1 MPNQTPATPNKADD
15 MPVPARQTQA
25 TSPTV
30 LEASLS
36 AAPLVP
42 PASSPSSLSDLSQ
55 PRLLD
60 SPDLAR
66 EEAAQQSAE
75 PQTQLQT
82 HDISQGSNAAAHTPF
97 PIEYSPPL
105 FNPRATRSQKVP
117 YHLILPETEWEALD
131 ISKAKDSKP
140 KPKAETKPKSL
151 DISRAKGSALP
162 KPKPKVETK
171 PKSQPKPVLES
182 SPESKGTMSRNRAR
196 GPPGR
201 DNGATNEEVD
211 LWNRICHDVHKAR
224 EKYEKQTAL
233 AQQIMPVL
241 DNIKKGGNNATL
253 AQLDELEPLYR
264 QTSRACEDEVSTLAE
279 MLGDRTSGVQGN
291 LEVLMALRTHTETK
305 QRKRKGDTD
314 NSATDSP
321 APSVPPVSDKLSRV
335 KGSTQRS
342 TSVSSSQTREAR
354 EALSS
359 KGEAGAEGMK
369 STTGDKTDRLFVG
382 AEVVFK
388 HNKKQQ
394 GVEGE
399 GIQCI
404 IQSISGEGAKKRY
417 DVQDPVPENA
427 DQGAVYKTTAA
438 SLIPIPRV
446 GAALPHFA
454 PGKQVLARYPETT
467 TFYRAEVMAAK
478 KDVYRLRFEGEEEN
492 DKETEVDRRFVL
504 DIPGR

>member
-30 LEASLS
+30 LAEASLS

-42 PASSPSSLSDLSQ
+42 PASSPSSLSDLTQ

-60 SPDLAR
+60 TPNPAR

-75 PQTQLQT
+75 AQSQLQT
-82 HDISQGSNAAAHTPF
+82 HDISQGSNAAAHVPF
-97 PIEYSPPL
+97 PVEYSPPF

-131 ISKAKDSKP
+131 ISKAKG
-140 KPKAETKPKSL
+140 A
-151 DISRAKGSALP
+151 AVP

-182 SPESKGTMSRNRAR
+182 SPKSEGTMSRNRAR

-335 KGSTQRS
+335 KSSAQRS

-354 EALSS
+354 EALSA

-438 SLIPIPRV
+438 SLIPIPQV
-446 GAALPHFA
+446 GAALPHFV